1 MNRAETESRLTEALA
16 ELDAIYKKYDLAALL
31 KQIKDCNK

>member
-16 ELDAIYKKYDLAALL
+16 ELDAIYTRST
-31 KQIKDCNK
+31 IWPRC